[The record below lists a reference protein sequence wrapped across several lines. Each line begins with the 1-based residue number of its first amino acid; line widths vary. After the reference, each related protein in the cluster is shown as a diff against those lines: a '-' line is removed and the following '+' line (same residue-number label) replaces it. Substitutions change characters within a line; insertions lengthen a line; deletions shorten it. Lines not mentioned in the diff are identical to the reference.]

1 MTIEF
6 AIRPMH
12 EGEVLLWGAMRSRL
26 WPDCGPAD
34 NAADMAELSNPDGAL
49 RIVFFGLAGAEI
61 VGFAEISE
69 RSLVDGAGY
78 RPAAYLEGWYV
89 EPGFRR
95 GGVGSALVRAAADW
109 ARAEGYA
116 YLGSD
121 AEPDN
126 KVSRAAHARSGFKEI
141 GRAVNFVMALTP

>member
-1 MTIEF
+1 MKSEF
-6 AIRPMH
+6 AIRPMQA
-12 EGEVLLWGAMRSRL
+12 GEEPFWGAMRRRL
-26 WPDCGPAD
+26 WPDCAPED
-34 NAADMAELSNPDGAL
+34 NEADMAELGNPDGAL
-49 RIVFFGLAGAEI
+49 RIVFFGLAGSEI

-95 GGVGSALVRAAADW
+95 SGIGSALVRAAADW
-109 ARAEGYA
+109 ARAAGYA

-121 AEPDN
+121 AELDN
-126 KVSRAAHARSGFKEI
+126 PASHAAHAKSGFREI
-141 GRAVNFVMALTP
+141 GRGVNFVMALTS